1 MIFIQFCEKNCS
13 GELDRFVS
21 MIKTLAIKDFIII
34 DELNLSFDKGFN
46 VITGETG
53 AGKSI
58 MINAIDLAF
67 GARASKDLIKTGKQ
81 RAFIELSLVLN
92 SKFPLSFF
100 DEYGIENF
108 GEEFVLSREI
118 TESASRSRINGT
130 LVTQDV
136 IKVLREL
143 VIDIHSQHMTY
154 TYIQPKHH
162 INLLDSYGDETHSSL
177 LSQYKTIYGR
187 YVDVCKRLEQAQSN
201 TQQSQQ
207 QIDFLKFQIDEIEN
221 AKIDDIDEDK
231 KLDEELNVL
240 SNAERLKEL
249 TYSAYWA
256 LYGDDG
262 CILDALGKVKS
273 NIAKAS
279 EMDNSLADFESDII
293 NAQETLREIS
303 SNLRNYAETMELD
316 EQRLDEVQQRIDVL
330 DKIKRK
336 YGNTLELVLE
346 AYDGFVKEYN
356 SIEFSQEIID
366 SLQIEK
372 EQLEAELSSSSQ
384 KLSTSR
390 SVLAS
395 NLSVLIQKE
404 LELLDMPKVRFEIQM
419 LPCEYCAN
427 GCDVVEFLISTNISE
442 APKPLAKI
450 ASGGEI
456 SRVMLAIKTIFAKT
470 DNINTIIFDEI
481 DTGIS
486 GNACQAVANTI
497 TRLAQSHQIISITHQ
512 PIIAAK
518 SDRHFYV
525 AKTQDESTNVKVY
538 TLDEANKVKAIAVL
552 AAGEVTQDSMNFAK
566 QLIYGK

>member
-1 MIFIQFCEKNCS
+1 
-13 GELDRFVS
+13 

-34 DELNLSFDKGFN
+34 DELNISFAKGFN

-67 GARASKDLIKTGKQ
+67 GARASKDVIKTGKQ
-81 RAFIELSLVLN
+81 RAFIELTLVLS
-92 SKFPLSFF
+92 SKFPKMFF
-100 DEYGIENF
+100 QEYGIEDL
-108 GEEFVLSREI
+108 GEELILSREI
-118 TESASRSRINGT
+118 TETSSRSRINGT

-136 IKVLREL
+136 IKALREL

-162 INLLDSYGDETHSSL
+162 ITLLDSYGDDAHL
-177 LSQYKTIYGR
+177 DILSQYKSLFER
-187 YVDVCKRLEQAQSN
+187 YTDVCKRLDLAQSN

-221 AKIDDIDEDK
+221 AKIDDVEEDK

-256 LYGDDG
+256 LYGDDS
-262 CILDALGKVKS
+262 CILDALGKVKYNVS
-273 NIAKAS
+273 KAS
-279 EMDNSLADFESDII
+279 EMDNSLSDFEADII

-303 SNLRNYAETMELD
+303 SNLRNYAEAMELD

-356 SIEFSQEIID
+356 SIEFSQETID
-366 SLQIEK
+366 ALVEEK
-372 EQLEAELSSSSQ
+372 RLLVAELDIAAK
-384 KLSTSR
+384 KLSVSRTS
-390 SVLAS
+390 LAS
-395 NLSVLIQKE
+395 DLSVLIQKE

-419 LPCEYCAN
+419 LPCEFCAN
-427 GCDVVEFLISTNISE
+427 GCDVVEFMISTNISE
-442 APKPLAKI
+442 IPKPLAKI

-486 GNACQAVANTI
+486 GNASQAVANTI

-525 AKTQDESTNVKVY
+525 AKTQDESTSVKVY
-538 TLDEANKVKAIAVL
+538 TLDEVNKVKAIAVL